1 MIRCGPFYF
10 GIEKDRS
17 EGYTSVAQAR
27 LECEKVKAD
36 MKYIRFVGLVML
48 TLLVLRLPD
57 IAAGGSFLRGAKAE
71 NPARLGIFSWQKNNA
86 SNEAL
91 REEMLGVL
99 VSKGIT
105 EVYQTLDV
113 KTAPSF
119 IRRARELGIDV
130 YMLAGRP
137 EWGMDSGAKKMRG
150 EVARAARLMEE
161 TGKSGLAGLMLDV
174 EPYLTSVYKKNRQNA
189 MDRFTEAMRNTYA
202 YAREMGVPLIIC
214 IPHFYDV
221 IGFDEEL
228 KELIEE
234 GSDAVAVMNYDKND
248 EIGQID
254 REMELSM
261 RAGKRLINIYEL
273 QRPGLHDLTERNT
286 YSPDGLPAVWESRDK
301 LSDHF
306 GYEGLSFALHDYTA
320 LRELMKGE

>member
-10 GIEKDRS
+10 GIEKDGP

-27 LECEKVKAD
+27 LECGKVKAD
-36 MKYIRFVGLVML
+36 MKCIRFVGLVML

-150 EVARAARLMEE
+150 EVTRAARLMEE

-202 YAREMGVPLIIC
+202 YAREMLAEGRGLLADFKDGNSLARQLLAVLENPAEKAAM
-214 IPHFYDV
+214 
-221 IGFDEEL
+221 EE
-228 KELIEE
+228 KTKKFGERMTWEN
-234 GSDAVAVMNYDKND
+234 VAQEYRQVFT
-248 EIGQID
+248 
-254 REMELSM
+254 
-261 RAGKRLINIYEL
+261 
-273 QRPGLHDLTERNT
+273 GLCSER
-286 YSPDGLPAVWESRDK
+286 S
-301 LSDHF
+301 
-306 GYEGLSFALHDYTA
+306 
-320 LRELMKGE
+320 

>member
-1 MIRCGPFYF
+1 
-10 GIEKDRS
+10 
-17 EGYTSVAQAR
+17 
-27 LECEKVKAD
+27 
-36 MKYIRFVGLVML
+36 MKYIRVASLVLL
-48 TLLVLRLPD
+48 TLLILRLPD
-57 IAAGGSFLRGAKAE
+57 IAAGGSFLRGAKAG

-86 SNEAL
+86 SDEAL

-150 EVARAARLMEE
+150 EVTRAARLMEE

-189 MDRFTEAMRNTYA
+189 MDRFSEAMRKTYA

-214 IPHFYDV
+214 IPHFYDI
-221 IGFDEEL
+221 IGFDEEMFNGNEAQTNEL
-228 KELIEE
+228 GRTKRSSAKAGLLGKETLGAFRVRDVVSGVEFSVGTGLTAAERQRYWDGRGHLI
-234 GSDAVAVMNYDKND
+234 GSLVKYKFFPVGVKVAPRHPVFL
-248 EIGQID
+248 GFRD
-254 REMELSM
+254 RS
-261 RAGKRLINIYEL
+261 
-273 QRPGLHDLTERNT
+273 DL
-286 YSPDGLPAVWESRDK
+286 
-301 LSDHF
+301 
-306 GYEGLSFALHDYTA
+306 
-320 LRELMKGE
+320 